1 MKGGGFLF
9 EIPMPFIWLI
19 IAVVLGVM
27 EAVTVSLISVW
38 FAIGA
43 LAAIIPA
50 YFGVPVWGQILVF
63 LAVSAIAF
71 AFTKRFFKD
80 VVKVKK
86 QPTNSDSLIGTEGI
100 VTAEINN
107 LEGRGK
113 VYISGLTWSAKSFDG
128 ETIPEGAVVTV
139 EKIEGVTLF
148 VKTNNPAKAE

>member
-1 MKGGGFLF
+1 MF
-9 EIPMPFIWLI
+9 EIPMPFVWLI
-19 IAVVLGVM
+19 IAVVLGVI

-50 YFGVPVWGQILVF
+50 YFNVPLWGQILVF

-86 QPTNSDSLIGTEGI
+86 QPTNSDSLIGTDGI

-107 LEGRGK
+107 LEGVGK
-113 VYISGLTWSAKSFDG
+113 VYISGLTWSAKSKNG
-128 ETIPEGAVVTV
+128 EKIPEGAVVTV
-139 EKIEGVTLF
+139 CKIEGATLIVE
-148 VKTNNPAKAE
+148 VKNLAEASEE

>member
-1 MKGGGFLF
+1 LF

-19 IAVVLGVM
+19 IAVVLGVI

-50 YFGVPVWGQILVF
+50 YFEVPLWGQILVF

-86 QPTNSDSLIGTEGI
+86 QPTNSDSLIGTDGI

-107 LEGRGK
+107 LEGTGK
-113 VYISGLTWSAKSFDG
+113 IYISGLTWSAKSKNG
-128 ETIPEGAVVTV
+128 EKIPEGAVVTV
-139 EKIEGVTLF
+139 YKIEGATLIVE
-148 VKTNNPAKAE
+148 VKNLAEASEE

>member
-1 MKGGGFLF
+1 MF

-19 IAVVLGVM
+19 LAVVLGVI

-50 YFGVPVWGQILVF
+50 YFEVPLWGQILVF

-86 QPTNSDSLIGTEGI
+86 QPTNSDSLIGTDGI
-100 VTAEINN
+100 VTSEINN
-107 LEGRGK
+107 LEGAGK
-113 VYISGLTWSAKSFDG
+113 VYISGLTWSAKSKNGDN
-128 ETIPEGAVVTV
+128 IQEGAVVTV
-139 EKIEGVTLF
+139 NKIEGATLIVE
-148 VKTNNPAKAE
+148 VKNLAEASEE

>member
-1 MKGGGFLF
+1 
-9 EIPMPFIWLI
+9 MPFIWLI
-19 IAVVLGVM
+19 VAVILGIM

-50 YFGVPVWGQILVF
+50 YFGVPFWGQILVF

-86 QPTNSDSLIGTEGI
+86 QPTNSDGLIGTDGI

-107 LEGRGK
+107 HEGAGK
-113 VYISGLTWSAKSFDG
+113 VYISGLTWSARSKNG
-128 ETIPEGAVVTV
+128 KTIPEGAVVTV
-139 EKIEGVTLF
+139 DKIEGATLVVE
-148 VKTNNPAKAE
+148 VKELAKASEE

>member
-1 MKGGGFLF
+1 
-9 EIPMPFIWLI
+9 MPFIWLI
-19 IAVVLGVM
+19 VAVILGIM

-50 YFGVPVWGQILVF
+50 YFGVPFWGQILVF

-86 QPTNSDSLIGTEGI
+86 QPTNSDGLIGTDGI

-107 LEGRGK
+107 LEGAGK
-113 VYISGLTWSAKSFDG
+113 VYISGLTWSARSKNG

-139 EKIEGVTLF
+139 DKIEGATLVVE
-148 VKTNNPAKAE
+148 VKELAKASEE

>member
-1 MKGGGFLF
+1 
-9 EIPMPFIWLI
+9 MPFVWLVV
-19 IAVVLGVM
+19 AVILGVI

-63 LAVSAIAF
+63 LAVSAVAF

-86 QPTNSDSLIGTEGI
+86 QPTNSDSLIGSDGI
-100 VTAEINN
+100 VTTEINN
-107 LEGRGK
+107 LEGSGK
-113 VYISGLTWSAKSFDG
+113 VFISGLTWSARSEDG
-128 ETIPEGAVVTV
+128 NNIPEGAVVTV
-139 EKIEGVTLF
+139 FRIEGVTLV
-148 VKTNNPAKAE
+148 VKANEIL

>member
-1 MKGGGFLF
+1 MF
-9 EIPMPFIWLI
+9 EIPMPFVWLI
-19 IAVVLGVM
+19 IAVVLGVI

-38 FAIGA
+38 FAVGA

-50 YFGVPVWGQILVF
+50 YFGVPFWGQILVF
-63 LAVSAIAF
+63 LAVSAVAF

-80 VVKVKK
+80 VVKVEK

-113 VYISGLTWSAKSFDG
+113 VYISGLTWSARSFDG
-128 ETIPEGAVVTV
+128 NDIPEGAVVTV
-139 EKIEGVTLF
+139 EKIEGVTLI
-148 VKTNNPAKAE
+148 VKANNPENAG